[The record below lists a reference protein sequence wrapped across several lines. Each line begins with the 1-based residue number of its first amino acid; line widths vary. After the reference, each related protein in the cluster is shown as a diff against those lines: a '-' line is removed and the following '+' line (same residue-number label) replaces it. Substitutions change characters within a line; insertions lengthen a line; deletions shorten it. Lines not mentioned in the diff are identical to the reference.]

1 MVVGKFKTHPKAKKV
16 GKGKGRQPAP
26 EVKQDDLE
34 DQLVA
39 YVKKNGA
46 NSAFDFKVYK
56 SVPKTAA
63 VRGSALLRLKSLF
76 LTLLAVNPTL
86 MFTNNILKR
95 ALTNVA
101 MQFEELRDTLPNL
114 DSWSG
119 KTSERLQV
127 IMAHWRRLQNSEVR
141 LRQASRT
148 LDDAA
153 TAELTKLAKMIQ
165 PCAYEVLHEVEHSG
179 KAEEVEQSEVA
190 LVARDSGADITPEDS
205 ISNRDPMS
213 PTPVKKKLKTPTPV
227 KKKLKTPTPVKKKL
241 KKSPSVK
248 GAAAVMEPVCAKK
261 KMKRPAAATV
271 GDEFP
276 KIFLTKANDRTYLQV
291 QEKKG
296 SAKKHL
302 INVHQGMS
310 SNHLKIVTLIK
321 QTMEEIRRFDK
332 ATAVDLREELLKP
345 RSG

>member
-1 MVVGKFKTHPKAKKV
+1 MVAGKFKTHPKAKNV

-26 EVKQDDLE
+26 EVKQQDLE
-34 DQLVA
+34 DKLHA
-39 YVKKNGA
+39 YVKENGA
-46 NSAFDFKVYK
+46 KAAFDFKVYK
-56 SVPKTAA
+56 AVPKTAA
-63 VRGSALLRLKSLF
+63 VRGSGLLRLKALF

-101 MQFEELRDTLPNL
+101 MQFEELRDTMPNL
-114 DSWSG
+114 DNWSG
-119 KTSERLQV
+119 KITERLQV
-127 IMAHWRRLQNSEVR
+127 IMAHWRRLQNNAVR
-141 LRQASRT
+141 LRQAVRT
-148 LDDAA
+148 LDDAS

-165 PCAYEVLHEVEHSG
+165 PCAYEVLPEDLHSG
-179 KAEEVEQSEVA
+179 KAETVEPSEA
-190 LVARDSGADITPEDS
+190 LVAPDSAADITPDDS
-205 ISNRDPMS
+205 ISNRDTMS
-213 PTPVKKKLKTPTPV
+213 PTPVKKKV
-227 KKKLKTPTPVKKKL
+227 

-261 KMKRPAAATV
+261 NMKRPAAAIV

-276 KIFLTKANDRTYLQV
+276 KIFLTKAHDRTYLQV

-302 INVHQGMS
+302 VAIHQGMS
-310 SNHLKIVTLIK
+310 SNHLKIVTVIK
-321 QTMEEIRRFDK
+321 QTLEEIRRFDK

>member
-1 MVVGKFKTHPKAKKV
+1 
-16 GKGKGRQPAP
+16 
-26 EVKQDDLE
+26 
-34 DQLVA
+34 
-39 YVKKNGA
+39 
-46 NSAFDFKVYK
+46 
-56 SVPKTAA
+56 
-63 VRGSALLRLKSLF
+63 
-76 LTLLAVNPTL
+76 

-101 MQFEELRDTLPNL
+101 MQFEELRDTLPNV

-119 KTSERLQV
+119 KATERLQV
-127 IMAHWRRLQNSEVR
+127 IMAHWRRLQNSEIR

-227 KKKLKTPTPVKKKL
+227 KKKLK
-241 KKSPSVK
+241 KSPSVK
-248 GAAAVMEPVCAKK
+248 GTAAVMEPVCAKK
-261 KMKRPAAATV
+261 KMKRPAAATA

-276 KIFLTKANDRTYLQV
+276 KIFLTKAHDRTYLQV

>member
-227 KKKLKTPTPVKKKL
+227 KKKLK
-241 KKSPSVK
+241 KSPSVK

-291 QEKKG
+291 QEKKRLCKET
-296 SAKKHL
+296 S
-302 INVHQGMS
+302 HQRS
-310 SNHLKIVTLIK
+310 PRHEQQSFEDCH
-321 QTMEEIRRFDK
+321 FDQ
-332 ATAVDLREELLKP
+332 ADHGRDP
-345 RSG
+345 SF